1 MCRAGFARTFSAREQ
16 RERSGLS
23 GLWYVAHLAQKS
35 SARGQCMRAGI
46 AREWLR
52 EVRSISYAEQDLL
65 ARGAGNC
72 LREVRVLGLARG
84 QREVRSI
91 LYGMQSRDQ

>member
-1 MCRAGFARTFSAREQ
+1 
-16 RERSGLS
+16 
-23 GLWYVAHLAQKS
+23 
-35 SARGQCMRAGI
+35 MRAGI

-91 LYGMQSRDQ
+91 SYAEQDLLARRAENCLREVRGTHSARERKRWGLVHVEKEIGV

>member
-1 MCRAGFARTFSAREQ
+1 
-16 RERSGLS
+16 
-23 GLWYVAHLAQKS
+23 
-35 SARGQCMRAGI
+35 MRAGI

-91 LYGMQSRDQ
+91 SYAEQDLLARRAENCLREVRGTLSARERKRWGLVHVEKEIGV